1 MQQYAAALEVLEEA
15 DTEASP
21 FRCAFN
27 QPRDIGNYEALF
39 IVHTHHAQAWHQ
51 GGKRIVSHFRLGG
64 GDRTDE
70 GGFAGV
76 RHAQHPDIGQQHQL
90 QLQVAF
96 ITRGTHGFLTRRTVN
111 GRFETGVAQTVPAAF
126 RHHQTLTVFGHIAH
140 GLAGALIDNPGADR
154 HFYRHVFTALTS
166 IRIIPVRH
174 EANAAFMAAAVGRIT
189 GKAGVAL
196 VTSGPGCSN
205 LITGMATANS
215 EGDPVVA
222 LGGAVKRADKAKQV
236 HQSMD
241 TVAMFSPV
249 TKYAVEVTAPDALAE
264 VVSNAFRAA
273 EQGRP
278 GSAFV
283 SLPQDV
289 VDGPVSGKV
298 LPASGAPQMGAA
310 PDDAIDQVAKLIAQ
324 AKNPIFLL
332 GLMASQPENSK
343 ALRHLLETSHI
354 PVTSTYQAAGA
365 VNQDNFS
372 RFAGRVG
379 LFNNQAGDRLLQ
391 LADLVI
397 CIGYSPVEYE
407 PAMWNSGN
415 ATLVHIDVLPAYE
428 ERNYTPDVE
437 LVGDIAGTL
446 NKLAQNI
453 DHRLVLSPQ
462 AAEILRDRQHQ
473 RELLDRRGAQLN
485 QFALHPLRIV
495 RAMQDIVNSD
505 VTLTVDMG
513 SFHIWI
519 ARYLYSFRARQVMI
533 SNGQQT
539 MGVALPWA
547 IGAWLVNPERKV
559 VSVSGDGGFL
569 QSSME
574 LETAVRLKANV
585 LHLIWVDN
593 GYNMVAIQ
601 EEKKYQR
608 LSGVEF
614 GPMDFKAYAESF
626 GAKGFAVESA
636 EALEP
641 TLRAAMDVDGP
652 AVVAIPVDYRDNP
665 LLMGQLHLSQI
676 L

>member
-1 MQQYAAALEVLEEA
+1 MDNQH
-15 DTEASP
+15 
-21 FRCAFN
+21 
-27 QPRDIGNYEALF
+27 QPRQWAHGADL
-39 IVHTHHAQAWHQ
+39 
-51 GGKRIVSHFRLGG
+51 IVSQL
-64 GDRTDE
+64 E
-70 GGFAGV
+70 AQGV
-76 RHAQHPDIGQQHQL
+76 QQ
-90 QLQVAF
+90 
-96 ITRGTHGFLTRRTVN
+96 
-111 GRFETGVAQTVPAAF
+111 
-126 RHHQTLTVFGHIAH
+126 VFGI
-140 GLAGALIDNPGADR
+140 PGAKIDK
-154 HFYRHVFTALTS
+154 VFDSLLDSS

-249 TKYAVEVTAPDALAE
+249 TKYSVEVTAAEALAE

-289 VDGPVSGKV
+289 VDGPVHARV
-298 LPASGAPQMGAA
+298 LPASDAPQTGAA
-310 PDDAIDQVAKLIAQ
+310 PDEAIERVAKMIAG

-332 GLMASQPENSK
+332 GLMASQAENSA
-343 ALRHLLETSHI
+343 ALRELLKKSHI

-365 VNQDNFS
+365 VNQDHFT

-379 LFNNQAGDRLLQ
+379 LFNNQAGDRLLH

-407 PAMWNSGN
+407 PAMWNNGN

-428 ERNYTPDVE
+428 ERNYTPDIE
-437 LVGDIAGTL
+437 LVGNIAATL
-446 NKLAQNI
+446 NKLSQRI
-453 DHRLVLSPQ
+453 DHQLVLSPQ
-462 AAEILRDRQHQ
+462 AAEILVDRQHQ

-547 IGAWLVNPERKV
+547 IGA
-559 VSVSGDGGFL
+559 
-569 QSSME
+569 
-574 LETAVRLKANV
+574 
-585 LHLIWVDN
+585 
-593 GYNMVAIQ
+593 
-601 EEKKYQR
+601 
-608 LSGVEF
+608 
-614 GPMDFKAYAESF
+614 
-626 GAKGFAVESA
+626 
-636 EALEP
+636 
-641 TLRAAMDVDGP
+641 
-652 AVVAIPVDYRDNP
+652 
-665 LLMGQLHLSQI
+665 
-676 L
+676 

>member
-1 MQQYAAALEVLEEA
+1 MDNENRMRQWAHGADMVVGQLE
-15 DTEASP
+15 
-21 FRCAFN
+21 
-27 QPRDIGNYEALF
+27 
-39 IVHTHHAQAWHQ
+39 AQ
-51 GGKRIVSHFRLGG
+51 
-64 GDRTDE
+64 
-70 GGFAGV
+70 GV
-76 RHAQHPDIGQQHQL
+76 KQ
-90 QLQVAF
+90 
-96 ITRGTHGFLTRRTVN
+96 
-111 GRFETGVAQTVPAAF
+111 
-126 RHHQTLTVFGHIAH
+126 VFGI
-140 GLAGALIDNPGADR
+140 PGAKIDK
-154 HFYRHVFTALTS
+154 VFDSLLDSS
-166 IRIIPVRH
+166 IQIIPVRH

-222 LGGAVKRADKAKQV
+222 LGGAVKRADKARQV

-249 TKYAVEVTAPDALAE
+249 TKYSVEVSSSDAIAE
-264 VVSNAFRAA
+264 VVSNAFRVA
-273 EQGRP
+273 EHGRP

-283 SLPQDV
+283 SLPQDI
-289 VDGPVSGKV
+289 VDQPAQGNI
-298 LPASGAPQMGAA
+298 LPAGNAPKLGPA
-310 PDDAIDQVAKLIAQ
+310 PDACIDHVAGLIRN
-324 AKNPIFLL
+324 AKNPVILL
-332 GLMASQPENSK
+332 GLMASQPENSR
-343 ALRHLLETSHI
+343 ALHRLLEKSHI

-365 VNQDNFS
+365 VNQEHFT

-379 LFNNQAGDRLLQ
+379 LFNNQAGDRLLH
-391 LADLVI
+391 LADLII

-407 PAMWNSGN
+407 PAMWNCGN

-428 ERNYTPDVE
+428 ESHYAPEIE

-446 NKLAQNI
+446 EKLAGRIEQP
-453 DHRLVLSPQ
+453 LVLSDR
-462 AAEILRDRQHQ
+462 ASEILIDRQNQ
-473 RELLDRRGAQLN
+473 RELLARRGAQLN

-495 RAMQDIVNSD
+495 RAMQDIINND

-547 IGAWLVNPERKV
+547 IGAWLVDPSRKV

-585 LHLIWVDN
+585 LHIIWVDN
-593 GYNMVAIQ
+593 AYNMVAIQ

-608 LSGVEF
+608 LSGVNF
-614 GPMDFKAYAESF
+614 GPVDFKVYAEAF
-626 GAKGFAVESA
+626 GAAGFAVESA

-652 AVVAIPVDYRDNP
+652 AVVAIPVDYSDNP